1 MDNFIQAIENA
12 IVGKPV
18 MAFFLIYI
26 SGVLTSFTP
35 CVYPMIPI
43 TAGYIGAHSEKNK
56 MHGFLLSLC
65 YVFGL
70 ALTYT
75 VLGIIAALSGRLF
88 GVISTHP
95 VTYGI
100 VAVVIFLLGLNML
113 GVFELRIPVFQIKNV
128 KSGGWFGALFIGLV
142 SGLILSPCTAP
153 VLFILLGFVA
163 TTKQVAYG
171 GILMFIF
178 AFGMGTLL
186 ILVGTFAGIVATLP
200 KSGSWMKS
208 IKKFFGVMMLVF
220 AGYLVVKLVQ
230 SL

>member
-1 MDNFIQAIENA
+1 MDGFIETIEGA

-26 SGVLTSFTP
+26 AGVLTSFTP

-43 TAGYIGAHSEKNK
+43 TAGYIGARSEKNK
-56 MHGFLLSLC
+56 LHGFFLSLC
-65 YVFGL
+65 YVLGL

-75 VLGIIAALSGRLF
+75 VLGVFAALSGRLF

-95 VTYGI
+95 ITYGI

-113 GVFELRIPVFQIKNV
+113 GVFELRIPVFQIKDV
-128 KSGGWFGALFIGLV
+128 KGGGWFGAFFIGLV

-171 GILMFIF
+171 GVLMFIF

-200 KSGSWMKS
+200 KSGSWMNT